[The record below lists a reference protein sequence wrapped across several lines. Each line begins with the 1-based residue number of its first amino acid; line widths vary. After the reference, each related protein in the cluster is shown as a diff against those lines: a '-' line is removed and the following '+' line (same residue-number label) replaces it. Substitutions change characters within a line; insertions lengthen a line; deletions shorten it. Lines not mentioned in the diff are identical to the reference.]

1 MTHYSLP
8 SLPLCQLLKFCI
20 IVLDSWTKLL
30 GKSNF
35 EGGLTIKN
43 LTATQDLCNIM
54 VITFHVLV
62 LFISCKVSKL
72 GFLRRKI
79 NVQRVLVIWL
89 KFLQSSLLILILKSL
104 KQSLPPFMACFLLLD
119 KHFVF
124 CHCTTCAHE
133 HFKLCAH
140 FYPLR
145 NIS

>member
-1 MTHYSLP
+1 MDSKFASKLWWFKRAISVVPKLMPLEFLFFSAHYNLP

-30 GKSNF
+30 EKSNF

-43 LTATQDLCNIM
+43 MTATQDLCNIM

-89 KFLQSSLLILILKSL
+89 KFLQSSLLILI
-104 KQSLPPFMACFLLLD
+104 
-119 KHFVF
+119 
-124 CHCTTCAHE
+124 
-133 HFKLCAH
+133 
-140 FYPLR
+140 
-145 NIS
+145 